1 MTKIL
6 LDKIVAL
13 RCAFG
18 TKLFAKYCL
27 CFIKKF

>member
-1 MTKIL
+1 MIKIF

-18 TKLFAKYCL
+18 TKLFAQYCW
-27 CFIKKF
+27 CFI